1 VTIPLE
7 AIRGAYDAV
16 ARDYAERFRD
26 ELDSK
31 PLDRALLE
39 AFAARVRGRGVVAD
53 LGTGPGQAARF
64 LHRQGVEVVGVDL
77 SPRMLEEA
85 RRLSG
90 DLPIGWRGG
99 NLLHLD
105 VPDASLAGA
114 TAFYAHV
121 HVPREQL
128 VGAYSELHRVLAP
141 GAPALLAFHVGE
153 DVLELDTWFDRPV
166 RLDFHFH
173 PWATVLSALDRAGL
187 VVEAKLERMP
197 VVPLEHPSLRGYVL
211 VRRGTTA

>member
-16 ARDYAERFRD
+16 ARAYAERFRD
-26 ELDSK
+26 ELESK

-39 AFAARVRGRGVVAD
+39 VFAERVKGRGVVAD
-53 LGTGPGQAARF
+53 LGTGPGHVARY
-64 LHRQGVEVVGVDL
+64 LHRLGVEVVGVDL

-90 DLPIGWRGG
+90 DLPITWRGG

-105 VPDASLAGA
+105 VPEGALAGVV
-114 TAFYAHV
+114 AFYAHV
-121 HVPREQL
+121 HVPGEHL
-128 VGAYSELHRVLAP
+128 VGAFCELNRVLAA
-141 GAPALLAFHVGE
+141 GAPALLAFHVGD
-153 DVLELDTWFDRPV
+153 DVLELDTWFDQPV

-173 PWATVLSALDRAGL
+173 GWSRVLSALDRAGL
-187 VVEAKLERMP
+187 TVEAKLERLP
-197 VVPLEHPSLRGYVL
+197 HVPLEHPSMRGYVL
-211 VRRGTTA
+211 ARRGG

>member
-1 VTIPLE
+1 MTIALE
-7 AIRGAYDAV
+7 AIRSAYDLI

-39 AFAARVRGRGVVAD
+39 AFAGRVRGRGVVAD
-53 LGTGPGQAARF
+53 LGTGPGQVARF

-77 SPRMLEEA
+77 SSRMLEQA
-85 RRLSG
+85 RLLSG
-90 DLPIGWRGG
+90 DLPVVWRGG

-121 HVPREQL
+121 HVPADQL
-128 VGAYSELHRVLAP
+128 VGAFSEIHRVLAP
-141 GAPALLAFHVGE
+141 GAPALVAFHVGDE
-153 DVLELDTWFDRPV
+153 VLELDTWFDRPV

-173 PWATVLSALDRAGL
+173 PWSSALSALERAGL

-197 VVPLEHPSLRGYVL
+197 VVPLEHPSMRGYVL
-211 VRRGTTA
+211 ARRA